1 MVSLNVIQIS
11 PMRTLTRI
19 SQAFIRLLSIF
30 DLGRAEVQGAFGR
43 LSVFLLLLVG
53 TMGGFLSCSRTSEPL
68 SRVEFLLGTTC
79 GVTVYGAKDG
89 KVLDAVFQRVRE
101 IENRMSVTIETSEV
115 SEINRNAGIK
125 PVPVS
130 EETFRVI
137 SEGLRFSSL
146 SKGAFDIAIG
156 RLVSLWGIGTDHA
169 RIPSPLEIKEALSTI
184 DYRSVELNPE
194 KRSVYIKTKGTA
206 LDLGA
211 IAKGWAADEA
221 ARVLREA
228 GIRHGIIDFGGNILV
243 IGSHPEGRPWRIGIQ
258 NPETTRGSYLGIVP
272 GIDVSVV
279 TSGTYERFFT
289 GPDGVKYHHLLDT
302 TTGYPIRN
310 GLDSVTVV
318 TKESIHADGLSTTLF
333 ALGREEGL
341 KLAESLEGVEAIF
354 VTEDKKVYL
363 TSGIRKSFELKNPEF
378 QIAD

>member
-1 MVSLNVIQIS
+1 
-11 PMRTLTRI
+11 
-19 SQAFIRLLSIF
+19 
-30 DLGRAEVQGAFGR
+30 
-43 LSVFLLLLVG
+43 
-53 TMGGFLSCSRTSEPL
+53 
-68 SRVEFLLGTTC
+68 
-79 GVTVYGAKDG
+79 
-89 KVLDAVFQRVRE
+89 
-101 IENRMSVTIETSEV
+101 
-115 SEINRNAGIK
+115 
-125 PVPVS
+125 
-130 EETFRVI
+130 
-137 SEGLRFSSL
+137 
-146 SKGAFDIAIG
+146 
-156 RLVSLWGIGTDHA
+156 
-169 RIPSPLEIKEALSTI
+169 
-184 DYRSVELNPE
+184 
-194 KRSVYIKTKGTA
+194 
-206 LDLGA
+206 
-211 IAKGWAADEA
+211 
-221 ARVLREA
+221 LREA